1 MEKNEKLLCLNRC
14 SLCKKIPSIN
24 ILYEEEKLKISYN
37 CSCKSQDNIKIE
49 EQNVETK
56 EFNEIK
62 KEIDIDEEVEKIQ
75 DTYTKIIESNAR
87 ILKSIKEYHE
97 KNNEVIL
104 LKDIIKNIN
113 SSKKYK
119 NIEDKL
125 NTLQKVLDYENKILK
140 LFKNYKLS
148 NEYPIITKDGIKN
161 EIFINELDE
170 SDYYYNLNLDSDEA
184 HLKEDAVKKPAYDN
198 NDNTL
203 FQYKGGNLS
212 YTYILIDKNAIG
224 KTINFKVSDGYKW
237 LVFYNEENKLN
248 SCDFRTNTYS
258 IKIPQNATKMC
269 FYCNEGAGCY
279 QMSITN

>member
-1 MEKNEKLLCLNRC
+1 MENEEKII
-14 SLCKKIPSIN
+14 SLKKCINCNVIPFIN
-24 ILYEEEKLKISYN
+24 IFYEE
-37 CSCKSQDNIKIE
+37 DNVKIKIKCKC
-49 EQNVETK
+49 QNQGNLNIVQENVVT
-56 EFNEIK
+56 NNSSEIK
-62 KEIDIDEEVEKIQ
+62 KEIDIDEEVKQIQ
-75 DTYTKIIESNAR
+75 ETYSEIIDANSR
-87 ILKSIKEYHE
+87 ILKIIKNYNE

-113 SSKKYK
+113 SSEKYK
-119 NIEDKL
+119 AIEDKL
-125 NTLQKVLDYENKILK
+125 NTYKTILNYEKKILK
-140 LFKNYKLS
+140 FFANYKLS

-184 HLKEDAVKKPAYDN
+184 HLREDAVKKPAYDN

-212 YTYILIDKNAIG
+212 YTYMLIDKNAIG

-237 LVFYNEENKLN
+237 LEFYNGENKLN